1 MVVALVAAFLGTS
14 ELHDNSFLTH
24 LATGRLLLDEGIGQL
39 WGGMPDPYTFTSGGR
54 NWVVQS
60 WFASLLYATSDELAG
75 AAGIR
80 LLTAVT
86 CGAIGVVAW
95 RLTRPAASLIPRVAL
110 VGAVLTIGAT
120 TWSSRPFL
128 FGLLCFALT
137 VLAAEGGLDPRWLIP
152 IGWFWVNT
160 HGSFPLGVVAIA
172 LLAAGRLLDGERP
185 DTELRTLKWAV
196 GGIVVG
202 GIVNPVGPS
211 LLVFPIAM
219 LGRSDVL
226 SNIIEWQSPD
236 FSDTWARVFL
246 LMVLAGIVAIARR
259 PSYRAAIPMAV
270 FLGASLV
277 AMRNANVA
285 VLAFLPGMAGA
296 CAGLGSIDGSE
307 RRPILRSAAVVL
319 AVATPVLVVAA
330 CMPGDVDLRGYP
342 IAALGYAEEN
352 GLLEGGANV
361 ATQDY
366 VGNLLELE
374 YGRSAAS
381 FIDDRFELHDR
392 RLIDDYATLQG
403 GLPDWQDALARHD
416 VDVVVW
422 ERESALGALL
432 LESADWRVV
441 YDDTTAAV
449 PDGVEPA
456 EWARAVDEKPFLVAC
471 RAASEECKKLT

>member
-1 MVVALVAAFLGTS
+1 
-14 ELHDNSFLTH
+14 
-24 LATGRLLLDEGIGQL
+24 
-39 WGGMPDPYTFTSGGR
+39 
-54 NWVVQS
+54 
-60 WFASLLYATSDELAG
+60 
-75 AAGIR
+75 
-80 LLTAVT
+80 
-86 CGAIGVVAW
+86 
-95 RLTRPAASLIPRVAL
+95 
-110 VGAVLTIGAT
+110 
-120 TWSSRPFL
+120 
-128 FGLLCFALT
+128 
-137 VLAAEGGLDPRWLIP
+137 
-152 IGWFWVNT
+152 
-160 HGSFPLGVVAIA
+160 
-172 LLAAGRLLDGERP
+172 
-185 DTELRTLKWAV
+185 
-196 GGIVVG
+196 
-202 GIVNPVGPS
+202 

-285 VLAFLPGMAGA
+285 VLAFLPGIAGA

-307 RRPILRSAAVVL
+307 RRAILRPAAVVL
-319 AVATPVLVVAA
+319 AVATPVLVIAA

-342 IAALGYAEEN
+342 VAALGYAEEN
-352 GLLEGGANV
+352 GLLEGGAHV

-392 RLIDDYATLQG
+392 QLIDDYATLQAG
-403 GLPDWQDALARHD
+403 SPDWQDALGRYD

-422 ERESALGALL
+422 ERNSALGALL
-432 LESADWRVV
+432 LASPDWRVV
-441 YDDTTAAV
+441 YDDTTAAM

-471 RAASEECKKLT
+471 RTASEQCNELA